1 MSLSTRSTTLAFAFA
16 ATLASCADARS
27 GVGVLVDNREG
38 AFLQSGS
45 EGRDPGAGTR
55 ATLDPA
61 GAAATAAALLRAG
74 PIAPVDAIASAQ
86 VRARTI
92 PRLSTPEPASL
103 LAPRGFLRPTT
114 HQRARESNARERFR
128 SSPDGRDASLVFVA
142 PPEGAPVPPPPETH
156 RKPQRTRTSR
166 AHDSPSSS
174 PSSPTSQAQSLLR
187 HDPGA
192 RPGALLSLRV
202 VGVDDGI
209 LRDVPAAAAEVSGAF
224 PTLAFPLEDVDD
236 VHDAVAALGCGPD
249 VTRVDIT
256 RVCGER
262 SGASERDAVRAVVA
276 AAGAELTPRGVEWTS
291 LDGRGAFVLP
301 RGVGVDGTERRTNAD
316 LDVNLARATDATLDE
331 IGCLVASVGVVGN
344 RRNDDG
350 SDGRART
357 LGDATLAGAG
367 AVASAAGS
375 GSRAHVAA
383 SRLVVA
389 AARVAIEREM
399 DARGGSAAA
408 MIVVAGEGGDVD
420 GKRRGL
426 LAAENATGDT
436 ALAAKKFAN
445 TSTAA
450 VVALLL
456 FVIAAC
462 GLLAMGSMSFPS
474 DSLLYPREKAD

>member
-1 MSLSTRSTTLAFAFA
+1 MQENASDLHQTG
-16 ATLASCADARS
+16 ATHPSFSSR
-27 GVGVLVDNREG
+27 
-38 AFLQSGS
+38 
-45 EGRDPGAGTR
+45 P
-55 ATLDPA
+55 
-61 GAAATAAALLRAG
+61 
-74 PIAPVDAIASAQ
+74 
-86 VRARTI
+86 
-92 PRLSTPEPASL
+92 
-103 LAPRGFLRPTT
+103 PRG
-114 HQRARESNARERFR
+114 
-128 SSPDGRDASLVFVA
+128 
-142 PPEGAPVPPPPETH
+142 PVPPPPETH

-166 AHDSPSSS
+166 AHDSPSDA

-209 LRDVPAAAAEVSGAF
+209 LRDVSAAAAEISGAF

-262 SGASERDAVRAVVA
+262 SGAFERDAVRAVVA

-301 RGVGVDGTERRTNAD
+301 RGVGVDDTERRTNAY

-331 IGCLVASVGVVGN
+331 IGCVVASVGVG
-344 RRNDDG
+344 DDG
-350 SDGRART
+350 SDGSDGHARI

-408 MIVVAGEGGDVD
+408 MVIVAGEGDSVD

>member
-1 MSLSTRSTTLAFAFA
+1 M
-16 ATLASCADARS
+16 
-27 GVGVLVDNREG
+27 
-38 AFLQSGS
+38 
-45 EGRDPGAGTR
+45 
-55 ATLDPA
+55 
-61 GAAATAAALLRAG
+61 
-74 PIAPVDAIASAQ
+74 
-86 VRARTI
+86 
-92 PRLSTPEPASL
+92 
-103 LAPRGFLRPTT
+103 
-114 HQRARESNARERFR
+114 
-128 SSPDGRDASLVFVA
+128 
-142 PPEGAPVPPPPETH
+142 
-156 RKPQRTRTSR
+156 
-166 AHDSPSSS
+166 
-174 PSSPTSQAQSLLR
+174 
-187 HDPGA
+187 
-192 RPGALLSLRV
+192 
-202 VGVDDGI
+202 
-209 LRDVPAAAAEVSGAF
+209 
-224 PTLAFPLEDVDD
+224 
-236 VHDAVAALGCGPD
+236 
-249 VTRVDIT
+249 
-256 RVCGER
+256 CGER

-408 MIVVAGEGGDVD
+408 MIVVAGEGGDAD

-450 VVALLL
+450 VMALLL